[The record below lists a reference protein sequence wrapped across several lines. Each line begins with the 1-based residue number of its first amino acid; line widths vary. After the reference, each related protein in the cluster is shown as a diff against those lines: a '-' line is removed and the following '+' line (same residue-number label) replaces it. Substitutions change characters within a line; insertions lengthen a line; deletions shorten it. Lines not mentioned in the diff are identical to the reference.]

1 MRNSRLHWLFPA
13 LALFAAPAFAA
24 VDVSFADPD
33 RFTDIEAS
41 NASDRKQTLDEIS
54 HHLARLG
61 DRYLPRGEAL
71 AIEVLDVDLAGRVR
85 WTPSARPIRI
95 VNDRG
100 DAPSLRVRYTL
111 TSGGKVLDS
120 REELVTDTGFLT
132 FRGYAYSNESLSYE
146 KRMLDKWFHERFA
159 DKRALR

>member
-13 LALFAAPAFAA
+13 LALCAAPAFAA
-24 VDVSFADPD
+24 VSVSFSDPA

-41 NASDRKQTLDEIS
+41 SASDRQQTLDDITN
-54 HHLARLG
+54 HLVRLG
-61 DRYLPRGEAL
+61 ERYLPRGEAL

-85 WTPSARPIRI
+85 HMSAARPIRV

-100 DAPSLRVRYTL
+100 DAPYIKVRYTL
-111 TSGGKVLDS
+111 TSGSKVVDS
-120 REELVTDTGFLT
+120 REESLTDASFLT
-132 FRGYAYSNESLSYE
+132 NRGYAYANESLSYE
-146 KRMLDKWFHERFA
+146 KRMLERWFRERFA

>member
-1 MRNSRLHWLFPA
+1 MRNSRLQWLFPA

-24 VDVSFADPD
+24 VEVSFTNPD

-41 NASDRKQTLDEIS
+41 NTGDRQQTLDEIA
-54 HHLARLG
+54 HHLVRLG
-61 DRYLPRGEAL
+61 ERYLPRDESL

-85 WTPSARPIRI
+85 WTPGARPIRI

-100 DAPSLRVRYTL
+100 DAPYLKVRYTL
-111 TSGGKVLDS
+111 TSDGKVLDS
-120 REELVTDTGFLT
+120 REESVTDLGFLT

-146 KRMLDKWFHERFA
+146 KRMLDKWFRERFA